1 MKGERNGTSAR
12 PRALRSRSG
21 GLSVTNARRDQSL
34 LMTFSKWEA
43 GARLTRASR
52 SLFRSEE
59 HTSELQSL
67 MRISSAVFCLKQ
79 KIHSLLHKRTA
90 LEPYL
95 TKLQQHTD
103 SCEAQV
109 PVFCYSHKS
118 KLRHHN
124 N

>member
-52 SLFRSEE
+52 SLFLSIVGRQIASPPRS
-59 HTSELQSL
+59 Q
-67 MRISSAVFCLKQ
+67 
-79 KIHSLLHKRTA
+79 HSDYAKNPAPSGAARFFARPRHKTQP
-90 LEPYL
+90 E
-95 TKLQQHTD
+95 T
-103 SCEAQV
+103 
-109 PVFCYSHKS
+109 
-118 KLRHHN
+118 LRGGKEGV
-124 N
+124 

>member
-52 SLFRSEE
+52 SLFLSIVGRLIASPPRSQHSDYATNPATSGRSEE

-67 MRISSAVFCLKQ
+67 MRISYAVFCLK
-79 KIHSLLHKRTA
+79 KNT
-90 LEPYL
+90 
-95 TKLQQHTD
+95 
-103 SCEAQV
+103 
-109 PVFCYSHKS
+109 
-118 KLRHHN
+118 HN
-124 N
+124 K

>member
-52 SLFRSEE
+52 SLFLSIVGRQIASPPRSQHSRSEE

-67 MRISSAVFCLKQ
+67 MRLSYAVFCLK
-79 KIHSLLHKRTA
+79 KKKR
-90 LEPYL
+90 
-95 TKLQQHTD
+95 
-103 SCEAQV
+103 
-109 PVFCYSHKS
+109 
-118 KLRHHN
+118 
-124 N
+124 

>member
-52 SLFRSEE
+52 SLFLSIVGRQIASPPRSQHSDYATNPATSGAARFVARPRRSEE

-67 MRISSAVFCLKQ
+67 MRISYAVFCLK
-79 KIHSLLHKRTA
+79 KKKHTKK
-90 LEPYL
+90 L
-95 TKLQQHTD
+95 T
-103 SCEAQV
+103 
-109 PVFCYSHKS
+109 
-118 KLRHHN
+118 
-124 N
+124 